1 MAKIETHGLRRSVG
15 LGGLFATAYGNV
27 GSSIYYAL
35 GLVAAYAL
43 GLTPIVFMMAGGLF
57 ALTAKTYAEGAS
69 MFPEA
74 GGSSSFA
81 RHAFNE
87 FVSFF
92 AGWALSL
99 DYILTIAISAFFVPH
114 YLGAFW
120 PALTHPPGDVIGG
133 LLVIAV
139 LASLNIRGIGESAK
153 LNFFLAIAD
162 LLTQVLIIIVGAFL
176 VLNPSLLV
184 RQVHLG
190 TMPSWSNTVFA
201 LSLAMLAYTG
211 IETVSNMAEE
221 ARDPG
226 RDVPRAVNLIL
237 IAVLGVY
244 AGMTVVAL
252 SALPVHGHGANAYTL
267 LGRTPAQGGFQ
278 NDPVLGIIEHLGL
291 SHTVA
296 NVLRYYV
303 GVLAAT
309 ILFIA
314 TNAGLIGIS
323 RLSWSLAEHRQL
335 PGIFAQLHR
344 RYRTPWFTI
353 VVFSVIAGVLLI
365 PGQTGFLGN
374 LYSFGAM
381 LSFTIAHASVIA
393 LRFTDPDRE
402 RPYKMRFNIT
412 VRGRQLPITAVFGGL
427 GTFAAWVSVMALHVD
442 ARYVGTGW
450 MIFGISGYIV
460 YRRRQ
465 GMDLTS
471 HYKIAHRE
479 RPAAFIELEY
489 RSAVVPIF
497 GTDID
502 ASALRAAA
510 KLVGEGALVE
520 AIYVLRV
527 PNQLSLDAG
536 LEEEELLG
544 LSVLESAKL
553 AGRKVGLK
561 VHTRLIRTRN
571 PGAAI
576 VEEAT
581 RSQAEIIYL
590 GTAHAPSSERALGP
604 TASYLLAHRPCRVV
618 IETPPATDNE
628 THTERSTGVGNG
640 RNVPL
645 TGDPGHGTEAA
656 TGIAPAARVKRR
668 GGSRRPTRSG

>member
-1 MAKIETHGLRRSVG
+1 MARIETHGLRRSVG
-15 LGGLFATAYGNV
+15 VGGLFATAYGNV

-35 GLVAAYAL
+35 GIVAAYAL
-43 GLTPIVFMMAGGLF
+43 GLTPVVFMLAGGLF
-57 ALTAKTYAEGAS
+57 ALTAKTYAEGAA

-87 FVSFF
+87 LISFF

-120 PALTHPPGDVIGG
+120 PSLEHPPGDVIGG
-133 LLVIAV
+133 LVVIAL
-139 LASLNIRGIGESAK
+139 LAWLNIRGIGESAK
-153 LNFFLAIAD
+153 LNFFLAVAD
-162 LLTQVLIIIVGAFL
+162 LVTQCVIIVVGAFL
-176 VLNPSLLV
+176 VLDPSLLV
-184 RQVHLG
+184 HQVHLG
-190 TMPSWSNTVFA
+190 TVPSYSHLIFA

-226 RDVPRAVNLIL
+226 KDVPRAVNLIL
-237 IAVLGVY
+237 FAVLGVY

-252 SALPVHGHGANAYTL
+252 SALPVTGHGAQATTL
-267 LGRTPAQGGFQ
+267 LGQPPPHGFQ
-278 NDPVLGIIEHLGL
+278 NDPVLGIIDHLGL
-291 SHTVA
+291 ARGVA
-296 NVLRYYV
+296 HVLRYYV

-335 PGIFAQLHR
+335 PTLFSRLHP

-353 VVFSVIAGVLLI
+353 VTFSVIAGILLI
-365 PGQTGFLGN
+365 PGKTDFLGN

-381 LSFTIAHASVIA
+381 LSFTTAHAAVIA
-393 LRFTDPDRE
+393 LRFKDPDRE
-402 RPYKMRFNIT
+402 RPYRMPWNVR
-412 VRGRQLPITAVFGGL
+412 VRGRQLPLTAVLGGI
-427 GTFAAWVSVMALHVD
+427 GTFAAWISVLVLHAE
-442 ARYVGTGW
+442 ARTVGLGW
-450 MIFGISGYIV
+450 MVVGLGGYVV

-465 GMDLTS
+465 GLDLRS
-471 HYKIAHRE
+471 RHRLERRE
-479 RPAAFIELEY
+479 RPSFFIELEY
-489 RSAVVPIF
+489 RSAIVPIF
-497 GTDID
+497 GTDVD

-510 KLVGEGALVE
+510 KLVGPDALVE

-536 LEEEELLG
+536 LEREEQLG
-544 LSVLESAKL
+544 LSVLESAKVT
-553 AGRKVGLK
+553 GRKAGLK
-561 VHTRLIRTRN
+561 VHTRMIRTRS

-576 VEEAT
+576 VEEAERT
-581 RSQAEIIYL
+581 EAEIIYL
-590 GTAHAPSSERALGP
+590 GTAHAPPSERALGP

-618 IETPPATDNE
+618 IETPPVQGADAAAAGAK
-628 THTERSTGVGNG
+628 RGSVS
-640 RNVPL
+640 
-645 TGDPGHGTEAA
+645 GDG
-656 TGIAPAARVKRR
+656 APVTVA
-668 GGSRRPTRSG
+668 